1 MTGDLQ
7 AVEAALS
14 KHRALREEPEDL
26 HPSTVALVERIR
38 TFPERGAPLM
48 ARTSTDR
55 PVPLVGR
62 EEAIGKL
69 ELNLDRASRGGIEL
83 ILLTGE
89 GGIGKT
95 RVLEEIRRTARLKGF
110 RVLSASAVQVE
121 QRMPLSALTDALT
134 GPEIR
139 THLANLSEPWR
150 TLTAAFLPSHHGI
163 STLPEVPPIQ
173 ESGLSKRLLDAFSF
187 LLRAVVEER
196 PTLLTIDDLQWADD
210 TTLAV
215 LQSVK
220 RRWERGPIA
229 IIGTTRPP
237 REHGRRWPSQYLNQL
252 AAVASYRHELGSLS
266 SRHAHRLIE
275 LTAGRPLPPESK
287 DRLEALGGGN
297 PFFLIELTRDHLAGR
312 LPLNQE
318 LGDPLPLPIS
328 LQELFEHRLDI
339 LSPAGR
345 AVAETLA
352 IRARPISM
360 TDLADLAQA
369 SLDQTAGAVE
379 ELLRQ
384 RFADV
389 QRGRVS
395 ISHELFRSAFYRQ
408 VSPARLAIRHLQVAR
423 HLLTREG
430 PPVHAELALHLARAG
445 EAKDAAHHGRVAA
458 RQAVERG
465 ALMDATH
472 LLRIVVDNEPDAALR
487 AEAASELARIL
498 HVGRDMERAAPLLES
513 AARQL
518 RLVGRRT
525 QALRLDIRRIESL
538 VEAAGTPIADAV
550 ERLTNIK
557 SEARREGDWV
567 AVAMALDSQ
576 MRLFHQVGNTDGIR
590 GTFRELRDCIA
601 SGDREAECLANAS
614 LAMSILFGDPSEGLV
629 AAREAVRIA
638 DQESYDQHLLKA
650 QTRLIVVLLYRG
662 QMGLDATQV
671 LVAAARRR
679 AVASGDL
686 GQRLMLEANLGSY
699 FAEEG
704 HLDVAE
710 ATYDG
715 IARAFRA
722 AEARLP
728 EFNYLVNRASLA
740 RLKFDPERAARFLD
754 EASRLIVQDTPDY
767 MLDTLQAEYGLVA
780 MQQGRVSEGK
790 ARLRELRG
798 SENSALHF
806 DPTSILS
813 FRATVAQRIGQAQEC
828 LTYVRGIVDRLE
840 ARLIWPWLRSGLI
853 ECKLA
858 QRAGAMDLAR
868 YEKFLATAEELN
880 LRGTADMLERLQLGR

>member
-1 MTGDLQ
+1 
-7 AVEAALS
+7 
-14 KHRALREEPEDL
+14 
-26 HPSTVALVERIR
+26 
-38 TFPERGAPLM
+38 
-48 ARTSTDR
+48 
-55 PVPLVGR
+55 
-62 EEAIGKL
+62 
-69 ELNLDRASRGGIEL
+69 
-83 ILLTGE
+83 
-89 GGIGKT
+89 
-95 RVLEEIRRTARLKGF
+95 
-110 RVLSASAVQVE
+110 
-121 QRMPLSALTDALT
+121 
-134 GPEIR
+134 
-139 THLANLSEPWR
+139 
-150 TLTAAFLPSHHGI
+150 
-163 STLPEVPPIQ
+163 
-173 ESGLSKRLLDAFSF
+173 
-187 LLRAVVEER
+187 
-196 PTLLTIDDLQWADD
+196 
-210 TTLAV
+210 
-215 LQSVK
+215 
-220 RRWERGPIA
+220 
-229 IIGTTRPP
+229 
-237 REHGRRWPSQYLNQL
+237 
-252 AAVASYRHELGSLS
+252 
-266 SRHAHRLIE
+266 
-275 LTAGRPLPPESK
+275 
-287 DRLEALGGGN
+287 
-297 PFFLIELTRDHLAGR
+297 
-312 LPLNQE
+312 
-318 LGDPLPLPIS
+318 
-328 LQELFEHRLDI
+328 
-339 LSPAGR
+339 
-345 AVAETLA
+345 
-352 IRARPISM
+352 
-360 TDLADLAQA
+360 
-369 SLDQTAGAVE
+369 
-379 ELLRQ
+379 
-384 RFADV
+384 
-389 QRGRVS
+389 
-395 ISHELFRSAFYRQ
+395 
-408 VSPARLAIRHLQVAR
+408 
-423 HLLTREG
+423 
-430 PPVHAELALHLARAG
+430 
-445 EAKDAAHHGRVAA
+445 
-458 RQAVERG
+458 
-465 ALMDATH
+465 
-472 LLRIVVDNEPDAALR
+472 
-487 AEAASELARIL
+487 
-498 HVGRDMERAAPLLES
+498 
-513 AARQL
+513 
-518 RLVGRRT
+518 
-525 QALRLDIRRIESL
+525 
-538 VEAAGTPIADAV
+538 
-550 ERLTNIK
+550 
-557 SEARREGDWV
+557 
-567 AVAMALDSQ
+567 MALDSQ